1 MRTEK
6 SNKTNVDKTVD
17 SLNQLIQTRLE
28 ERSAK
33 PLITSPE
40 KPIDESTKL
49 DEVIKTPKSI
59 IDTGKPLEEN
69 KVLDTFDKTREEDVI
84 ELLKPNT
91 IDSLRPAIRPVD
103 SKGLPNSD
111 RRRLYKE
118 EFDRRKLDDARGDD
132 LKEAFNDELE
142 RRRTFQ
148 KELELMKLE
157 FDLYLKETYPDIV
170 GDKIIKSGSEVLVKQ
185 KLIADKKLNE
195 DSKNSIKKKMVTRV
209 ESEKLRK
216 QKENRMLINTRSNDE
231 ISTFLEE
238 EIIIEQQEKK
248 NRNPEIRQMNTVQ
261 KQIKEVKEMEIRMG
275 RPIVPHRDIVESE
288 DSDFDKNSL
297 TKSSDILIKGDDKT
311 SEENYKERRDSLE
324 QLRQSLNDRDVEED
338 FAVKLDKE
346 DRQKVDDLVKGKKS
360 QNLM

>member
-1 MRTEK
+1 MKTEK

-28 ERSAK
+28 ERATK

-91 IDSLRPAIRPVD
+91 VASFKPAIRPVD
-103 SKGLPNSD
+103 SKELPPSG

-118 EFDRRKLDDARGDD
+118 EFDRRKLDDDRWED
-132 LKEAFNDELE
+132 LKQAFIDEQD
-142 RRRTFQ
+142 RRKAFQ

-157 FDLYLKETYPDIV
+157 FDVYLKETYPDIV
-170 GDKIIKSGSEVLVKQ
+170 GEKLIKDKSIEVVKQ
-185 KLIADKKLNE
+185 KLVADKKANE
-195 DSKNSIKKKMVTRV
+195 EAKDSIKKKMVTRV
-209 ESEKLRK
+209 EKEKLRK
-216 QKENRMLINTRSNDE
+216 QKENRMEINTRGNDE

-248 NRNPEIRQMNTVQ
+248 SRNPEIRPMNEVQ
-261 KQIKEVKEMEIRMG
+261 KQIKEVREMEIRMG
-275 RPIVPHRDIVESE
+275 RPIIPHRDIVESE

-311 SEENYKERRDSLE
+311 SEENYKERRELLE
-324 QLRQSLNDRDVEED
+324 ELRQSLNDKDSEED

-346 DRQKVDDLVKGKKS
+346 DRQKVDDLVKGKK
-360 QNLM
+360 NEKLM

>member
-17 SLNQLIQTRLE
+17 SLNLLIQSRLE
-28 ERSAK
+28 ERASK

-40 KPIDESTKL
+40 KSIDESTKL

-69 KVLDTFDKTREEDVI
+69 KILDTFDKTREDDVI

-91 IDSLRPAIRPVD
+91 TESFRPAIRPVD
-103 SKGLPNSD
+103 SSGLPPSG

-118 EFDRRKLDDARGDD
+118 EFDRRKLDDERWDD
-132 LKEAFNDELE
+132 LKQAFGDELE
-142 RRRTFQ
+142 RRNSFQ

-170 GDKIIKSGSEVLVKQ
+170 GEKIIKDGSEGLVKQ
-185 KLIADKKLNE
+185 KLNLDKKSNE
-195 DSKNSIKKKMVTRV
+195 DAKNAIKKKMVTRV
-209 ESEKLRK
+209 EKEKLRK
-216 QKENRMLINTRSNDE
+216 QKENRMTINTRGGDE
-231 ISTFLEE
+231 ITTFLEE

-248 NRNPEIRQMNTVQ
+248 SRNPEIRQMNDVQ
-261 KQIKEVKEMEIRMG
+261 KQIKEAEEMEIRMG
-275 RPIVPHRDIVESE
+275 RPIIPHRDFVESE

-297 TKSSDILIKGDDKT
+297 TKSTDILIKGDDKT
-311 SEENYKERRDSLE
+311 SEENYKERRDVLE
-324 QLRQSLNDRDVEED
+324 QLRQTLGSKDVEED

-346 DRQKVDDLVKGKKS
+346 DRQKVDNLVRGKR
-360 QNLM
+360 